1 MGASRFCSGSSQYEK
16 LIEYVLC
23 LVFLQ
28 VYSGVLVY
36 YNRKYG
42 MCTSG
47 LLFLFW
53 LLSMVCGI
61 PEFRTEIRHSQAN
74 NVAPEFYGIHLISL
88 IYFILVIIMFLL
100 NCLPDKPPEETLY
113 KKTQVREIKIN
124 Q

>member
-1 MGASRFCSGSSQYEK
+1 MMSSQYEK
-16 LIEYVLC
+16 YIECVFYEL
-23 LVFLQ
+23 FLQ

-53 LLSMVCGI
+53 LLLMVCGI
-61 PEFRTEIRHSQAN
+61 PEFRTEIRHSQAD

-88 IYFILVIIMFLL
+88 VYFILVIVMFLL
-100 NCLPDKPPEETLY
+100 NCVPDKPPEETLY
-113 KKTQVREIKIN
+113 KQTQVRGTY
-124 Q
+124 